1 MNPTTRSALTTSG
14 QQPPFPLSGYR
25 PGADNESLRLIILD
39 NLRRANF
46 CFVWIE
52 PDIAKSTALA
62 QEVPALI
69 QLDLNFHE
77 PFPIGPGVSP

>member
-1 MNPTTRSALTTSG
+1 MIRLAFTASG
-14 QQPPFPLSGYR
+14 QHPPSPLSGYR

-39 NLRRANF
+39 DLRRANF

-69 QLDLNFHE
+69 QLNLDFHE

>member
-1 MNPTTRSALTTSG
+1 MIRLAFTARG
-14 QQPPFPLSGYR
+14 QHPPSPLSGYR
-25 PGADNESLRLIILD
+25 AGADNESLRLIILD
-39 NLRRANF
+39 DLRRANF

-69 QLDLNFHE
+69 QLNLDFHE